1 MIKSIL
7 VAVDGS
13 EGSKKAMELA
23 CDLGKKQGASLH
35 VIHVAQPPPGK
46 RVLVLGAASVT
57 GEATPE
63 ELKKAG
69 EQVVNSARD
78 IAKDHGFD
86 DLAVSVVGG
95 DPTARIIDCAKKKDV
110 DMIVMGTRGLSD
122 LSGLLIGSVSHKV
135 THLAPCTCVTVR

>member
-1 MIKSIL
+1 MIDSIL

-13 EGSKKAMELA
+13 EGSKKAMDLA
-23 CDLGKKQGASLH
+23 CELGKKHGASLH
-35 VIHVAQPPPGK
+35 VIHVAQSPPGK
-46 RVLVLGAASVT
+46 RVLALGAAAVSV
-57 GEATPE
+57 EATSE
-63 ELKKAG
+63 ELKKVG

-78 IAKDHGFD
+78 IAMSNGLD
-86 DLAVSVVGG
+86 DITVSVVGG
-95 DPTARIIDCAKKKDV
+95 DPTARIIDCAKKNNV